1 MYTKLIVFDF
11 DGTMFHTPEPHEGR
25 RVWRE
30 KTGFEFP
37 HTGWWGKAESLNT
50 EVFYIPANEWVLAR
64 YKEATADPDAYVIMA
79 TGRLQKSQGMRK
91 NIDKILEQ
99 NNITF
104 DEIWLNW
111 GGDTYNFKTRLFE
124 QKMKELKVKELT
136 MYDDRH
142 EHLVKFKQWAVGQRA
157 DINIVDVVNKKITTI
172 ENL

>member
-1 MYTKLIVFDF
+1 M
-11 DGTMFHTPEPHEGR
+11 
-25 RVWRE
+25 
-30 KTGFEFP
+30 
-37 HTGWWGKAESLNT
+37 
-50 EVFYIPANEWVLAR
+50 
-64 YKEATADPDAYVIMA
+64 ADPDAYVIMA